1 MASNVN
7 LEHQHYAAGFT
18 QECQA
23 IGSMYVHPTKA
34 SPLDL
39 NLTNA
44 NLAFSGG
51 GLSASFTNCIVV
63 GQSGRLLNES
73 TNTLTVSFSPLTGTF
88 IGRVTDPATSKS
100 LPFGGV
106 VFQKQNA
113 GYGFLL
119 GTNQS
124 SRVNLL
130 P

>member
-1 MASNVN
+1 M
-7 LEHQHYAAGFT
+7 
-18 QECQA
+18 
-23 IGSMYVHPTKA
+23 GSAYVYPARACT
-34 SPLDL
+34 LDL

-51 GLSASFTNCIVV
+51 ALSASFTNCIVV
-63 GQSGRLLNES
+63 GQLGRLINES
-73 TNTLTVSFSPLTGTF
+73 TNALTVSFSPLTGTF
-88 IGRVTDPATSKS
+88 TGRVTDPATRKS

-124 SRVNLL
+124 SQVNLL